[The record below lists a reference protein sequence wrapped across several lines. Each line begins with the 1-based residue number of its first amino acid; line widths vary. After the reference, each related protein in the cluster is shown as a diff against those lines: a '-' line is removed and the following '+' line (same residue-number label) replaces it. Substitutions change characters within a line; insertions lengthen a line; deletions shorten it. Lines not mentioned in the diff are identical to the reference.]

1 MVSDWFKAAK
11 ARILGPDRA
20 ASTPDGA
27 AQMPVSGELSLRAD
41 GAPLATGL
49 FPLQQ
54 QHQRMNRAVGVSVA
68 SHVAIFLLAV
78 FIADWYAQRQGTPF
92 LPDLRHFD
100 IVWVPMEGPGG
111 GGGGGGNEIPEPP
124 VEAELPG
131 PDPTSVPVSQPDEL
145 ENPEPE
151 DEPEPEQEM
160 NIPAKT
166 LASSNQTLPGV
177 LQGLPMAL
185 AVSLSQGLGTGGGG
199 GTGAGTGIGPGTGS
213 GLGPGEGGGAGGG
226 VYRPGAG
233 IVLPRPIR
241 EVKPQYTA
249 DAMRAKVQ
257 GSVWIEAVVTPEG
270 TVADARITKSL
281 DRVFGL
287 DEEALKAA
295 RQWRFV
301 PGNTVRPAGS
311 GADRHRVDI
320 HPSLTS
326 HVLGGGPA
334 RVTPKKRPGVPQ
346 RRQAFVASVP
356 IGRT

>member
-1 MVSDWFKAAK
+1 MRWKFPVVSHWVVSHWIEAAK
-11 ARILGPDRA
+11 ARMLGPGRA

-27 AQMPVSGELSLRAD
+27 ARMRGPAELSLRAD
-41 GAPLATGL
+41 GAPLVTGL
-49 FPLQQ
+49 LPLDQ

-68 SHVAIFLLAV
+68 SHVVIFLLVV
-78 FIADWYAQRQGTPF
+78 FIADWYAQQRGTPF

-111 GGGGGGNEIPEPP
+111 GGGGGGNEAPEPP
-124 VEAELPG
+124 TEAELPG
-131 PDPTSVPVSQPDEL
+131 LDQTSVPVSQPDEL
-145 ENPEPE
+145 ENPDTE

-160 NIPAKT
+160 NIPAKI
-166 LASSNQTLPGV
+166 LASSNQMLPGV
-177 LQGLPMAL
+177 LQGLPVASAVTMA
-185 AVSLSQGLGTGGGG
+185 QGLGSGGGG
-199 GTGAGTGIGPGTGS
+199 GTGEGTGIGPGTGS
-213 GLGPGEGGGAGGG
+213 GLGPGEGGGTGGG

-270 TVADARITKSL
+270 AVGNARITKSL

-301 PGNTVRPAGS
+301 PGTRFGQPVP
-311 GADRHRVDI
+311 VLI
-320 HPSLTS
+320 VIELTFT
-326 HVLGGGPA
+326 L
-334 RVTPKKRPGVPQ
+334 R
-346 RRQAFVASVP
+346 
-356 IGRT
+356 